1 MMEIGDVVRD
11 IFRALGIPEW
21 EVIGMP
27 VPFDVDAAAK
37 GHSRTGEGASGASVP
52 EPAPACPDA
61 VEGAHTRGKVRKRR
75 RRAHNPVP

>member
-27 VPFDVDAAAK
+27 VPSDVDASK
-37 GHSRTGEGASGASVP
+37 GHSRTGEEASGAPVP
-52 EPAPACPDA
+52 EPAPAGPEA
-61 VEGAHTRGKVRKRR
+61 AEGAETRGKVRKRR
-75 RRAHNPVP
+75 RRARNPAV

>member
-27 VPFDVDAAAK
+27 VPFDVDASK
-37 GHSRTGEGASGASVP
+37 GHPCTGEQAGGASVP
-52 EPAPACPDA
+52 EPAPASPEA
-61 VEGAHTRGKVRKRR
+61 GEGAETRGKARKRR
-75 RRAHNPVP
+75 RRARNPAV